1 MHVDLKVPSINMIL
15 YETEIDILKKFLLTQ
30 KIEDDFSEK
39 YLILYNFAT
48 DCQYADYI
56 QFELIDYLLPFF
68 YKNMEQAVFVGD
80 RIAIDIFSAFN
91 EALFKNKNVFIEAVG
106 EEKFEGIVNHY
117 VNCTVS
123 ALQPGAL

>member
-1 MHVDLKVPSINMIL
+1 M
-15 YETEIDILKKFLLTQ
+15 KKFLLTQ

-80 RIAIDIFSAFN
+80 RIAIDIFCAFN
-91 EALFKNKNVFIEAVG
+91 EALFKNKNVRIWG
-106 EEKFEGIVNHY
+106 NEKAPVD
-117 VNCTVS
+117 
-123 ALQPGAL
+123 